1 MKKFLLPLLFV
12 GLLLS
17 ACNQPAAAPSGET
30 PSGGEPSGGGSTE
43 TSVTV
48 DFTVPHEKVDNVLS
62 TGDSKNSKFLTI
74 LNKYYFTNTNVT
86 IESISGD
93 YININ
98 AGFSVTETRSYSQM
112 MMIGSRSNEVDFTFN
127 FVNTI
132 KSVTFVC
139 ESYCK
144 YVSYGSTYNVDYAT
158 YLTVNGEKKDI
169 ATHAAS
175 DVNETQNLKYTV
187 NSKQV
192 RLQAPN
198 TNTGGGD
205 TKANRII
212 VYQMVFEF

>member
-17 ACNQPAAAPSGET
+17 ACNQPAAAPSGE
-30 PSGGEPSGGGSTE
+30 PSGGGQIEGGSTE
-43 TSVTV
+43 TSATV
-48 DFTVPHEKVDNVLS
+48 DFTVPHEKVDNVPS
-62 TGDSKNSKFLTI
+62 TGDSTNSKFLTI

-86 IESISGD
+86 IESISGT

-98 AGFSVTETRSYSQM
+98 AGFSVTETRSYPQM
-112 MMIGSRSNEVDFTFN
+112 LMIGSRNNEADFTFN

-139 ESYCK
+139 EAYCK
-144 YVSYGSTYNVDYAT
+144 YVSYNSTYNVDYAT

-169 ATHAAS
+169 AIHAAS

-198 TNTGGGD
+198 TNTGGED